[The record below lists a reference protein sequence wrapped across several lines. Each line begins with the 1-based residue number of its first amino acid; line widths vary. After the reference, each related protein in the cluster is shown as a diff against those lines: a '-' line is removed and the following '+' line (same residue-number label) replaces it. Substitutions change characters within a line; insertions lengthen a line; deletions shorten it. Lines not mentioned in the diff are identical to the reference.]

1 MSDAEVAI
9 LNRKMD
15 KVLSI
20 LNNDKDNDK
29 PGLVSEV
36 TTLKQFVH
44 QFVANYNINEAVR
57 ARDQKWWIIIWSSLS
72 TGMIF
77 LGKFLIGLIIK

>member
-20 LNNDKDNDK
+20 LNNDKDNGT
-29 PGLVSEV
+29 PGLVSQV
-36 TTLKQFVH
+36 TDLRQFVH
-44 QFVANYNINEAVR
+44 QFVATYNVNEAVR